1 MNINKQK
8 KDAFQIHKPELEVDP
23 DKNPH
28 FDPRMGIDKTK
39 LLRPKRMNFL
49 FVEEGK
55 WSKDAEII
63 KLKVCNSCYDSSVL
77 YFWFCIFCATF
88 YGFGSVM

>member
-1 MNINKQK
+1 M
-8 KDAFQIHKPELEVDP
+8 DP

-28 FDPRMGIDKTK
+28 FDPDMGIDKNK

-55 WSKDAEII
+55 WSRDAEIT
-63 KLKVCNSCYDSSVL
+63 KLKVS
-77 YFWFCIFCATF
+77 FF
-88 YGFGSVM
+88 